1 MELYYDI
8 LYRAH
13 NNTMASSLNSK
24 EISAI
29 VESQCYQALSKIQ
42 GILQDDTLNDS
53 ECFLKIEEIV
63 SVFEELGS
71 HCGNRH
77 DFG

>member
-1 MELYYDI
+1 MELYDDI
-8 LYRAH
+8 LYQALLHEMQVLH
-13 NNTMASSLNSK
+13 NCEEIKIVLESK
-24 EISAI
+24 
-29 VESQCYQALSKIQ
+29 CYQALYKIQ
-42 GILQDDTLNDS
+42 RILKDDSLKDS

-63 SVFEELGS
+63 SVFEDLGS